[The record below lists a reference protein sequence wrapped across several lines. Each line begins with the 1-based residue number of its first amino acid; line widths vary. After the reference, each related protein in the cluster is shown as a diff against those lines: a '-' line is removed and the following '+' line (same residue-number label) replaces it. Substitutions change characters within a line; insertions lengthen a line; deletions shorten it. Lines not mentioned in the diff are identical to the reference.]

1 LSLIGTL
8 PYIAITGDTLTASN
22 FNNDFNA
29 IRDVVDGS
37 IDSTNIGTLATTLT
51 FSSSTNVDSLDIV
64 KAGTGAGSV
73 IDASDAGTGVMVD
86 LQKTGIGTVLLIN
99 QDAEALSIDI
109 DSEATSAD
117 IINIQG
123 TTLTTGRAIDIPD
136 LNALTSGRA
145 LNIYSNSS
153 SSTARE
159 LVHIESDHASATGVD
174 GLVITLDAGGYAI
187 LIGNN

>member
-1 LSLIGTL
+1 M
-8 PYIAITGDTLTASN
+8 
-22 FNNDFNA
+22 
-29 IRDVVDGS
+29 VDGS